1 MFAEILLLV
10 MALLFLILG
19 ICLFLGKGAWL
30 IAGYNTMPPEEKR
43 RYDKKKLCRAAGS
56 LCAVCAAALC
66 ALACLGYLADTGR
79 MEEAALLPAGLGI
92 AAVILAAVIAA
103 GLFIRTGAK
112 K

>member
-1 MFAEILLLV
+1 MLAEILLLV
-10 MALLFLILG
+10 MALLFLVLG

-66 ALACLGYLADTGR
+66 AL
-79 MEEAALLPAGLGI
+79 PAWGI
-92 AAVILAAVIAA
+92 W
-103 GLFIRTGAK
+103 RTPDGWRRRPCCRPGWGSRPSSWRR
-112 K
+112 